1 VSDVP
6 GASRLLLDTHVLLWW
21 LRGSAD
27 LSDDVKERIN
37 TELEV
42 YVSSVSV
49 WELSIKKASGKLEL
63 PDNLGEWI
71 ERGGLSELPVYLRHA
86 EIAGRLP
93 MIHRDPFDRMLI
105 AQALVE
111 RLTLVTRDGLIHQY
125 DVPTMK
131 A

>member
-1 VSDVP
+1 MTGTRLRPTKRSRTTSACPVTDVP

-27 LSDDVKERIN
+27 LSDDVKERID

-49 WELSIKKASGKLEL
+49 WELSIKKASGKLRL
-63 PDNLGEWI
+63 PDDLVEWI
-71 ERGGLSELPVYLRHA
+71 ERGGLSDLPVRLRHA
-86 EIAGRLP
+86 DLAGRLP
-93 MIHRDPFDRMLI
+93 LIHR
-105 AQALVE
+105 
-111 RLTLVTRDGLIHQY
+111 Y
-125 DVPTMK
+125 DVPVIK